1 MKPLRLPILGLMA
14 GIIAAGC
21 AATNKAIAPTKTQAS
36 ISPGIQQVGYGLD
49 ARFTWCSG
57 ARCPVRT
64 VKTLSQVEPPPI
76 AAVIAPVPLP
86 PQMQEIR
93 KRFMVPFKSGS
104 AQLGNQEAQAI
115 DVQSADIERSR
126 RIEIRGRTDDT
137 GSLSRNAT
145 LARQR
150 AEAVRDYLTQRRL
163 NNTVEITLESKGSC
177 CYAADNRS
185 AAGRATNRRVEV
197 EMFIVTP

>member
-14 GIIAAGC
+14 GIFAAGC
-21 AATNKAIAPTKTQAS
+21 AATNKAIAPTKTEAS
-36 ISPGIQQVGYGLD
+36 ISPAIQQIGYGLD
-49 ARFTWCSG
+49 ARFTRCSG

-64 VKTLSQVEPPPI
+64 VKTLAQVEPPPV

-86 PQMQEIR
+86 PQVQEIR
-93 KRFMVPFKSGS
+93 KRITVPFKSGS
-104 AQLGNQEAQAI
+104 AHLGDQEAQAI
-115 DVQSADIERSR
+115 DMQSADIGRAR
-126 RIEIRGRTDDT
+126 RTEIRGRTDDT
-137 GSLSRNAT
+137 GSLSRNDK

-163 NNTVEITLESKGSC
+163 NDTAEISLESKGSC

-185 AAGRATNRRVEV
+185 AAGRAANRRVEV
-197 EMFIVTP
+197 EVFIVTP